1 MICPQSTPGL
11 ITRSKLP
18 SDQTDHPGEGG
29 DQPVDK
35 RALKATPTEPRVSY
49 CDDTFGSDSAVDLS
63 ALETFGLENT
73 FKSPGVSAANQAAP
87 ASKPEVGLWGE
98 PLEQATKTAANQA
111 APASKP
117 EVGLWGEPLL
127 EQATKTCDAAEDE
140 GSETFDPTARPFT
153 PPLPPVPRDTG
164 DKECKTYDPT
174 ARPFTPPLPPPTP
187 VSEMDTSVED
197 DVDEVISAFS
207 PPKPTQIDRMI
218 EVWPLTQFYSV
229 RFLKT
234 SKTSFTLTLINK
246 GQQL

>member
-35 RALKATPTEPRVSY
+35 RALKATPKEPRVSY

-98 PLEQATKTAANQA
+98 PLEQATKT
-111 APASKP
+111 
-117 EVGLWGEPLL
+117 
-127 EQATKTCDAAEDE
+127 CDAAEDE

-164 DKECKTYDPT
+164 DKDGKTYDPT

-207 PPKPTQIDRMI
+207 PPKPAQIDRMI
-218 EVWPLTQFYSV
+218 EVWTITQFLF
-229 RFLKT
+229 R
-234 SKTSFTLTLINK
+234 
-246 GQQL
+246 